1 MSEKQPAH
9 NFKAL
14 KFPDC
19 ATNCALVEYLG
30 VCECES
36 VCWWKFNLKT
46 GESLGTFTSPSD
58 SDIVF
63 NAITTPKG
71 DSK

>member
-1 MSEKQPAH
+1 MSTKEPAH
-9 NFKAL
+9 NFKTL

-30 VCECES
+30 VGECES

-46 GESLGTFTSPSD
+46 GESLGTFTAPTD
-58 SDIVF
+58 ADIVHH
-63 NAITTPKG
+63 AIMKPK
-71 DSK
+71 DS